1 MNSSVSAT
9 TTTTTDRSVS
19 NINKMSSVR
28 GTDAINVDEEQQTVL
43 NDDNNNSEEPY
54 EFYIDDEALEPQEDQ
69 NIDDNANNGGEFDEK
84 DELLEIPLE
93 GAAAVALASRK
104 KSAEIVEPTT
114 FQLSPNPRPN
124 LLQNSSDFALVQ
136 ATSHLLKARLDQTA
150 TPSVS
155 SSINQQVTYLF
166 GIDILCLIN
175 THEKVLK

>member
-9 TTTTTDRSVS
+9 TDRNVS
-19 NINKMSSVR
+19 NIKKMSSVR
-28 GTDAINVDEEQQTVL
+28 GTEAPLNVDEEQQTAL

-54 EFYIDDEALEPQEDQ
+54 EFYIDDEALEPQEDP
-69 NIDDNANNGGEFDEK
+69 NTDDDNANNGGEFDEK

-93 GAAAVALASRK
+93 GAAVALASRK

-155 SSINQQVTYLF
+155 SSINQQVAY
-166 GIDILCLIN
+166 
-175 THEKVLK
+175 

>member
-9 TTTTTDRSVS
+9 TDRNV
-19 NINKMSSVR
+19 NKMSSVR
-28 GTDAINVDEEQQTVL
+28 GTEAQLNVDEEQQTVL

-54 EFYIDDEALEPQEDQ
+54 EFYIDDEALEPQEDP
-69 NIDDNANNGGEFDEK
+69 NTDDDNANNGGEFDEK

-155 SSINQQVTYLF
+155 SSINQQVAY
-166 GIDILCLIN
+166 
-175 THEKVLK
+175 

>member
-9 TTTTTDRSVS
+9 TDRTV
-19 NINKMSSVR
+19 NKMSSVR
-28 GTDAINVDEEQQTVL
+28 GTEAPLNVDEEQQTVL

-54 EFYIDDEALEPQEDQ
+54 EFYIDDEALEPQEDP
-69 NIDDNANNGGEFDEK
+69 NTEDDNANNGGEFDEK

-155 SSINQQVTYLF
+155 SSINQQVAY
-166 GIDILCLIN
+166 
-175 THEKVLK
+175 